1 MKKVPIH
8 QETLK
13 LIACLTMLIDHVG
26 AVLIPNTGLRILGRI
41 AFPIYCFLL
50 VEGCSHTRSPKK
62 YGQRLLAGV
71 FLAELPFDF
80 LFYGGFTWQHQNV
93 MLTLFIGCVMI
104 LWIRRSGKLLLP
116 LCTCFLA
123 AELLRADYGGL
134 GIVLIGA
141 FLIAASDLHTALLK
155 TGLIA
160 IIFWCMGGYSV
171 PLLNM
176 RIPIQMFGLLAL
188 IPIAG
193 YSGKKLMKSR
203 RLQWAFYLFYPVHML
218 LLLYARHVI

>member
-13 LIACLTMLIDHVG
+13 LIACMTMLIDHVG
-26 AVLIPNTGLRILGRI
+26 AVLIPNIGLRILGRI

-50 VEGCSHTRSPKK
+50 VEGCSHTRSLKK

-93 MLTLFIGCVMI
+93 MLTLLIGFVMI
-104 LWIRRSGKLLLP
+104 LWIRRSGKFLLP
-116 LCTCFLA
+116 LGTCFLA

-134 GIVLIGA
+134 GIALIGA
-141 FLIAASDLHTALLK
+141 FLIAASDSRTALLK

-160 IIFWCMGGYSV
+160 MIFWCMGGYSV
-171 PLLNM
+171 PLLHL

-193 YSGKKLMKSR
+193 YSGKKLTKSR
-203 RLQWAFYLFYPVHML
+203 RLRWAFYLFYPVHML
-218 LLLYARHVI
+218 LLLYARHVF